1 MSNSIDTGLSAAL
14 DFAWKETGRLRS
26 ELNRRNQQVCRLM
39 NEKRKLVA
47 ENINLTRFRSML
59 ADEDAEGAREAAV
72 SMAAKATLELDRARG
87 SINFLEERN
96 ANLQRLLRDYRETI
110 EEALRSLKAP
120 DCESCLGSGEV
131 EIEVDGYGSI
141 ADETPP
147 THMERTECEEC
158 AGIGLDWSAASEG
171 SAS

>member
-14 DFAWKETGRLRS
+14 DHSWKETARLRS
-26 ELNRRNQQVCRLM
+26 ELDRRNSMVSRLLDQ
-39 NEKRKLVA
+39 NRKLVA
-47 ENINLTRFRSML
+47 ENINLTRFRAML

-72 SMAAKATLELDRARG
+72 SMAAKATLELDRARR
-87 SINFLEERN
+87 SIAFQDERN

-120 DCESCLGSGEV
+120 KCEPCLGSGEV

-147 THMERTECEEC
+147 THMERTECEDC
-158 AGIGLDWSAASEG
+158 AGIGLDWSAASAGGE
-171 SAS
+171 A